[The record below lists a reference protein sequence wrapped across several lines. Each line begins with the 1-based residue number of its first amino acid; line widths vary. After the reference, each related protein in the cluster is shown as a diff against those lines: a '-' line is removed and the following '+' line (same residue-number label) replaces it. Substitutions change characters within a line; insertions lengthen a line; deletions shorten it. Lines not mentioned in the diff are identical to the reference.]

1 MRYLLTLLII
11 ASTAGECLSQPARYH
26 PDSLALSFLNDVEL
40 RTFRFFWDLTDPGTG
55 LTHDRWPTMNFSSVA
70 AIGFGLTAYPVGAQR
85 GYVTRDS
92 AALRTLVTLKF
103 LWTRRQ
109 AQDATGIA
117 GYKGFFYHFLHYG
130 SGDRFSVHVE
140 LSSIDTAL
148 LIAGALF
155 CQSYFDR
162 PNRIESDIRAFA
174 DSLYRRVDWNWLV
187 VRPPL
192 ICMSWTPERGFNKND
207 WTGYNEAMILYIL
220 ALGSP
225 THAVPPDAWIAWQK
239 KYIFAEYF
247 GRKFVSFGPLFGHQY
262 SHCWIDFRG
271 IKDAYMRGK
280 GLDYAENSRFATYTQ
295 RDYARKNPQG
305 WKDYADSIW
314 GFTACDGP
322 GWAKLSIGGKE
333 RQFHG
338 YDARG
343 VSFDW
348 VNDDGTIAPT
358 AAGGSIMVAPEISV
372 PALMAMISKYADSV

>member
-1 MRYLLTLLII
+1 M
-11 ASTAGECLSQPARYH
+11 H
-26 PDSLALSFLNDVEL
+26 EL
-40 RTFRFFWDLTDPGTG
+40 
-55 LTHDRWPTMNFSSVA
+55 
-70 AIGFGLTAYPVGAQR
+70 
-85 GYVTRDS
+85 
-92 AALRTLVTLKF
+92 
-103 LWTRRQ
+103 
-109 AQDATGIA
+109 
-117 GYKGFFYHFLHYG
+117 
-130 SGDRFSVHVE
+130 
-140 LSSIDTAL
+140 DT
-148 LIAGALF
+148 
-155 CQSYFDR
+155 
-162 PNRIESDIRAFA
+162 
-174 DSLYRRVDWNWLV
+174 
-187 VRPPL
+187 
-192 ICMSWTPERGFNKND
+192 ERGFNKND

-358 AAGGSIMVAPEISV
+358 AAGGSIMFAPEISV
-372 PALMAMISKYADSV
+372 PALMAMKSKYADSVYRVYGFVDAFNPSFITSNTPDGWFDTDYLGIDQGPILLSIENFRDELIWRIMKHNPYVVAGLRKAGFSGGWLDNDR